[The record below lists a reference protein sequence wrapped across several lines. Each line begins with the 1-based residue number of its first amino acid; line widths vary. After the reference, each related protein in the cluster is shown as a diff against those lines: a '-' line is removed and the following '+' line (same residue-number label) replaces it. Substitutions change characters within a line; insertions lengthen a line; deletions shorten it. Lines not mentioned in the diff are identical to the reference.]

1 MGRARESSERN
12 WFLLTGKRDTML
24 TRIKVNEAATQLSI
38 SEQTVR
44 VRMQRGMLSI
54 GMVINNGGTR
64 NTYVI
69 YQEWLDEWA
78 KNRPKEATQR

>member
-1 MGRARESSERN
+1 
-12 WFLLTGKRDTML
+12 ML

-64 NTYVI
+64 NTYFI

>member
-1 MGRARESSERN
+1 
-12 WFLLTGKRDTML
+12 ML

-44 VRMQRGMLSI
+44 VRMQRGKLSI

>member
-1 MGRARESSERN
+1 M
-12 WFLLTGKRDTML
+12 
-24 TRIKVNEAATQLSI
+24 QLHI

>member
-1 MGRARESSERN
+1 
-12 WFLLTGKRDTML
+12 ML
-24 TRIKVNEAATQLSI
+24 TRIKTKEAARQLSI
-38 SEQTVR
+38 SEQAVK
-44 VRMQRGMLSI
+44 VQMQRGLLPI
-54 GMVINNGGTR
+54 GTIMNNGGTR

>member
-1 MGRARESSERN
+1 
-12 WFLLTGKRDTML
+12 ML

-78 KNRPKEATQR
+78 KNRPKEAPQR

>member
-1 MGRARESSERN
+1 
-12 WFLLTGKRDTML
+12 ML
-24 TRIKVNEAATQLSI
+24 TRIKTTEAAMQLHI

-44 VRMQRGMLSI
+44 VWMQQGMLPI
-54 GMVINNGGTR
+54 GMVSNGGMR
-64 NTYVI
+64 KTYII